1 MKEENLPEHK
11 VLIIGGG
18 PGGYETAIRLN
29 QYGIDCAVLEMER
42 LGGVCLNWGCIPTK
56 ALVKSSEL
64 FTEIKNAAEYGL
76 PPVDPEL
83 DYARVFARK
92 NAVVEQLVSGV
103 EHLFRKRAIPVLREK
118 AISVSALDKGYE
130 VHTVAGTSIR
140 AEYLVL
146 ATGSVPKELPGVKID
161 EVNVLSSTGILA
173 LETLPQSLAIVGGG
187 VIGCEFASIMNS
199 FGVQTTIIE
208 FLPRILALEDEEIG
222 KRLTLALK
230 KSGIKIVTGVGVENV
245 LQTAMGNELT
255 LSDGSKMTVDKVL
268 LSVGRVPRCD
278 LDWQSG
284 APDTERGAVTID
296 TFMRSSLPG
305 VYAIGDLTAKLP
317 LAHTASKQGMTVAAH
332 IRALSEGREC
342 TAPALDYANIPRCTF
357 THPELASVGYTEAE
371 AREKFGAVKVGKFPY
386 SANGKALAMSGTYG
400 LVKTIAREDDDSLVG
415 MHILGLNAAELIAQ
429 GALLLSLGAKAD
441 VAEKVTFA
449 HPTLSETIKE
459 SLEDLHNLAINK
471 I

>member
-1 MKEENLPEHK
+1 MPEHK

-130 VHTVAGTSIR
+130 VHTEAGTSIR

-245 LQTAMGNELT
+245 LQTATGNELT

-284 APDTERGAVTID
+284 APKTERGAVTID

-342 TAPALDYANIPRCTF
+342 TAPALNYANIPRCTF

-371 AREKFGAVKVGKFPY
+371 AREKFGAVKVGKLPY

>member
-173 LETLPQSLAIVGGG
+173 VETLPQSLAIVGGG

-245 LQTAMGNELT
+245 LQTATGNELT

-284 APDTERGAVTID
+284 APKTERGAVTID

-400 LVKTIAREDDDSLVG
+400 LVKTIARDDDDSLVG

>member
-1 MKEENLPEHK
+1 MKEEHLPEHK

-130 VHTVAGTSIR
+130 VHTEAGTSIR

-245 LQTAMGNELT
+245 LQTATGNELT

-284 APDTERGAVTID
+284 APKTERGAVTID

-400 LVKTIAREDDDSLVG
+400 LVKTIARDDDDSLVG

>member
-1 MKEENLPEHK
+1 M
-11 VLIIGGG
+11 IIGGG

-29 QYGIDCAVLEMER
+29 QYGIDCALIEMER

-64 FTEIKNAAEYGL
+64 FTEMNSAVDYGL
-76 PPVDPEL
+76 PPMEPVL
-83 DYARVFARK
+83 DYAKVFERK
-92 NAVVEQLVSGV
+92 NAVVAQLLGGVEQLFS
-103 EHLFRKRAIPVLREK
+103 KRAIPVIREK
-118 AISVSALDKGYE
+118 AVSITALEQGYE
-130 VHTVAGTSIR
+130 VHTEAGTAIR

-146 ATGSVPKELPGVKID
+146 ATGSLPKELPGVKID

-173 LETLPQSLAIVGGG
+173 WDKLPQSLAIVGGG

-208 FLPRILALEDEEIG
+208 FLPRILALEDEELG

-230 KSGIKIVTGVGVENV
+230 KAGIKILTGVGVESV
-245 LQTAMGNELT
+245 TQTGAGNELT
-255 LSDGSKMTVDKVL
+255 LSDGGKLTVEKVL
-268 LSVGRVPRCD
+268 LSVGRVPRCE
-278 LDWQSG
+278 LEWKG
-284 APDTERGAVTID
+284 AAPDMERGAISID
-296 TFMRSSLPG
+296 AFMRSSLPK

-317 LAHTASKQGMTVAAH
+317 LAHTASKQGMMVAAH
-332 IRALSEGREC
+332 ILALTEGREYN
-342 TAPALDYANIPRCTF
+342 APALDYANIPRCTF

-371 AREKFGAVKVGKFPY
+371 ARAKFGEIRVGKFPY

-400 LVKTIAREDDDSLVG
+400 LVKTIARADDDTLVG

-441 VAEKVTFA
+441 VAARVTFA

>member
-1 MKEENLPEHK
+1 MKEEHLPEHK

-76 PPVDPEL
+76 PPVEPEL

-103 EHLFRKRAIPVLREK
+103 EHLFRKRAIPVLWEK
-118 AISVSALDKGYE
+118 AVSVSALDKGYE
-130 VHTVAGTSIR
+130 VHTEAGTSIR

>member
-130 VHTVAGTSIR
+130 VHTEAGTSIR

-245 LQTAMGNELT
+245 LQTATGNELT

-284 APDTERGAVTID
+284 APKTERGAVTID

-342 TAPALDYANIPRCTF
+342 TAPALNYANIPRCTF

-371 AREKFGAVKVGKFPY
+371 AREKFGAVKVGKLPY